1 MDVRVGENEIR
12 TWRIAG
18 EHATEVEVRI
28 RIPDRM
34 LIDLSPSDRQFI
46 RSFDRPGASL
56 ADGLLALETI
66 VRAME
71 RKEEQMER
79 NRG

>member
-1 MDVRVGENEIR
+1 
-12 TWRIAG
+12 
-18 EHATEVEVRI
+18 
-28 RIPDRM
+28 M